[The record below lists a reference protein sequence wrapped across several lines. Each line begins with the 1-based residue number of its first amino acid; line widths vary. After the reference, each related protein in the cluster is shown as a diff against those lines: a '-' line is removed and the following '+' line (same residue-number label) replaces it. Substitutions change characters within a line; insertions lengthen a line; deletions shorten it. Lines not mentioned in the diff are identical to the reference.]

1 MSCVATAERSH
12 LLLNKKNNPISQEII
27 TGQSQDLSIY
37 LSGIHPKVL
46 EGI

>member
-1 MSCVATAERSH
+1 MCCMATAERSH
-12 LLLNKKNNPISQEII
+12 LLLKKKNNPISQEII

-37 LSGIHPKVL
+37 LSGTDPKFL